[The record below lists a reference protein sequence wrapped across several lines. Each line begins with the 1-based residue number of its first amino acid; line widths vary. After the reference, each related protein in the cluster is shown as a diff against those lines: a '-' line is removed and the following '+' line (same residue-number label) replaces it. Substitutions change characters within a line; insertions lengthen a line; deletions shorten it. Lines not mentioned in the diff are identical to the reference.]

1 MLIGIWEKMTP
12 YSIIGSI
19 NYLAKLDVD
28 TPLKIRKIGLHYALA
43 TPLLGVDLKNSRFR
57 DTLCQ
62 TVKWRGLKD
71 GPMVENCCC
80 SCRGQE
86 FRSQHPYQA
95 AYNCQEFQFLG
106 DPELPSGLHTSIHSY
121 ISTYMHK

>member
-57 DTLCQ
+57 DTCPSILM
-62 TVKWRGLKD
+62 L
-71 GPMVENCCC
+71 
-80 SCRGQE
+80 
-86 FRSQHPYQA
+86 
-95 AYNCQEFQFLG
+95 
-106 DPELPSGLHTSIHSY
+106 LPLPPQNQ
-121 ISTYMHK
+121 